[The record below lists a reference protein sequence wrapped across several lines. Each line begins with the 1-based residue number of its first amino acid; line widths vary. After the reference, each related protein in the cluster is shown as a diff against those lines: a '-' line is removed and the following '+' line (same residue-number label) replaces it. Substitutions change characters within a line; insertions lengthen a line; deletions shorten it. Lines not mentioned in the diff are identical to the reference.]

1 MKLLYGDN
9 LVCGDSTMK
18 RLMVIADEIGFM
30 DRPAIGPA
38 ATGGHWG
45 LVGTQTPIR
54 RFIPQFST
62 EAVRLTAFAP
72 PPGLPERA
80 FTSYVEADFR
90 NSEFVTAI
98 INGLRHDAFA
108 EKLVQLHGQYGDGRT
123 GEAIRQALLGDPA
136 LTGIHLTPEVDER
149 RIFQIETPEGRL
161 NTLKYIGIELSVRLT
176 LTMLVS
182 EHNGVPPVSDDEIF
196 ARLLAMRSSSGIYVG
211 GSAPLAPYLGFE
223 VVKAVI
229 PDAVLQQLQYADI
242 IEYRRKTKDAY
253 EAWNTEIGRFAA
265 KMDDIDFDQARHSIP
280 KLIAEELMPK
290 VVEYKNEMES
300 VRDTLFGS
308 LVKNVA
314 TMPVPSAALAYFYA
328 GNLGHAV
335 LAFLGVAAPLVVP
348 PVVAYVSGARA
359 TNRKHAMSYLVGVSR
374 L

>member
-9 LVCGDSTMK
+9 LVCGDPTMK

-38 ATGGHWG
+38 ATGGQWG
-45 LVGTQTPIR
+45 LVGIPSPIR
-54 RFIPQFST
+54 QFIPQFST
-62 EAVRLTAFAP
+62 EAVKLTAFAP
-72 PPGLPERA
+72 PPGLPEKA
-80 FTSYVEADFR
+80 FTSYVDTDFK
-90 NSEFVTAI
+90 NPEFFTTI

-108 EKLVQLHGQYGDGRT
+108 EKLIQLHGQYGDGRS

-136 LTGIHLTPEVDER
+136 LTGTHLTPDVDER
-149 RIFQIETPEGRL
+149 RMFQIETPEGRL
-161 NTLKYIGIELSVRLT
+161 STIKYIGIELSVRLT
-176 LTMLVS
+176 LTMLIS
-182 EHNGVPPVSDDEIF
+182 EHNEVPPVSDDDVF
-196 ARLLAMRSSSGIYVG
+196 AKLLAMRSSSGTYVG

-229 PDAVLQQLQYADI
+229 PDAVLQQLQYSDI
-242 IEYRRKTKDAY
+242 IEYRRKSKDAY

-265 KMDDIDFDQARHSIP
+265 KLDDIAFDQARQSIP

-290 VVEYKNEMES
+290 VVEYKKEMES

-335 LAFLGVAAPLVVP
+335 LAFLGAVAPSVVP
-348 PVVAYVSGARA
+348 PVVAYVSGTRA
-359 TNRKHAMSYLVGVSR
+359 TNRKHAVSYLVGISR